1 MASIFTIFRKVFYI
15 TGALFI
21 TTKQNMLKNRYVI
34 SRNPF
39 LFEVNN
45 YESIDIDSEYD
56 FELAKILLENKK
68 N

>member
-1 MASIFTIFRKVFYI
+1 
-15 TGALFI
+15 
-21 TTKQNMLKNRYVI
+21 MLKNRYVI

-68 N
+68 IDKK